1 MKNILLAKP
10 VASAVAAVA
19 LIVPVGLG
27 WAFTAGAD
35 VGDVSDQIS
44 GESEDEFTSSSTD
57 DVYIQRSV
65 VNGQMTM
72 RVVTKSGAEVPANE
86 WPAELEAEVA
96 FYETEWEPP
105 SRDGEKEFFTEDGV
119 TCYKLNLPDD
129 PPPGAEQAGNSGDGA
144 TVHAYWAASD
154 DDGNW
159 SVQAASFDADEL
171 WNALSDDERQQFERL
186 EIPIDDLP
194 GGTEVLECDS

>member
-10 VASAVAAVA
+10 VAGAIAAFA
-19 LIVPVGLG
+19 LVVPVGLG

-35 VGDVSDQIS
+35 VGDVSDQIG

-65 VNGQMTM
+65 ADGQMTM
-72 RVVTKSGAEVPANE
+72 RVVEKSGAEIPVDE
-86 WPAELEAEVA
+86 WSPELEAEVA
-96 FYETEWEPP
+96 YYETEWEPP
-105 SRDGEKEFFTEDGV
+105 ASDADEWFFTEDGV
-119 TCYKLNLPDD
+119 ACYRLNLPDN
-129 PPPGAEQAGNSGDGA
+129 PPAGEELAAISADGTA
-144 TVHAYWAASD
+144 VHTYWAAAD

-171 WNALSDDERQQFERL
+171 WRAMSDDERQQFERL
-186 EIPIDDLP
+186 EMPIDDLP
-194 GGTEVLECDS
+194 GGTEMSGCDN